1 MSLVSVSEG
10 ERVDVLDRGQ
20 EEKTRG
26 QSTDKWYKPDAE
38 GVP

>member
-1 MSLVSVSEG
+1 M
-10 ERVDVLDRGQ
+10 DVLDRGQ

-26 QSTDKWYKPDAE
+26 QSTDKRYRPEVE